1 MSKNSKTLT
10 EKEIRRLMNSVGG
23 KNSAMSKKGGGFSMG
38 GYSKGGSH
46 NDNYRKDSSSRDRSN
61 SSSRNSSGGVRS
73 VKGASMLSSLPK
85 KNSAYKIEGT
95 FSYSGRGFGFVVPD
109 EEYASTNGDVF
120 ISPKDTA
127 GAMTGDH
134 VTVSVTGIGEKGSP
148 EGIVTSV
155 EASVKSII
163 GTLHV
168 VPKNGRFDGY
178 AYVIPDNKRAGV
190 NVYIP
195 DEDVKEANA
204 HDMEKVEV
212 IPSGEDAFTRTRSIT
227 VRGPADMPYFD
238 TKGKISKVFGSA
250 LTREANYSAVL
261 YQSGIRTVFPAE
273 VLENA
278 EKVASA
284 PLELGNRRDLRQ
296 KLIMT
301 IDGASAKDLDDAVSL
316 EKIDGGWIL
325 GVHIADVSNY
335 VRQNTPVEEEARLR
349 GTSVYFTDKV
359 VPMLPEVLS
368 NGVCSLNAHEDK
380 YALTAEITLD
390 ENGNRK
396 STRIFKSMIRSTVRG
411 VYDEV
416 NDIFENPDSEYR
428 EKYAPVLGML
438 SDMHEMY
445 FKLAKLQEQRGVM
458 ELEDCE
464 PIIIV
469 DENSMPIDIIKRER
483 GDAEKMIE
491 QFMLQANMGVAEV
504 LKSLGLP
511 CLYRIHEKPSEEKIE
526 NFVTFAHNVGL
537 NTAHAVKAEDA
548 HELSTALMEILD
560 EAREKGIEDSVSEMM
575 LRSMMKAKYQAV
587 CLPHFGLGADTY
599 CHFTS
604 PIRRYPDTFVHTVIT
619 TVFENTNLTELTFST
634 VMENI
639 PHAVTELANVAEA
652 RGNSSTECEIV
663 ALTAERDIE
672 DLYMTLY
679 MQPKLGE
686 TFDVVV
692 SSVIRSGMF
701 VQCDNL
707 VEGFIPAL
715 TLPGSKTNPE
725 MMILYYAGKKYE
737 LGTPLKAKLVDTD
750 VPTRKITFELVTE

>member
-1 MSKNSKTLT
+1 MGKKSKKAKEKELKSLTKGYSSKNTVTKG
-10 EKEIRRLMNSVGG
+10 IIG
-23 KNSAMSKKGGGFSMG
+23 KNSSANTRGGFSMG
-38 GYSKGGSH
+38 GYSHNTKSHGSSGGIGVSYGSGGSGGSH
-46 NDNYRKDSSSRDRSN
+46 RSSASNRKPQ
-61 SSSRNSSGGVRS
+61 S
-73 VKGASMLSSLPK
+73 VD
-85 KNSAYKIEGT
+85 GT
-95 FSYSGRGFGFVVPD
+95 FSYSGRGFGFVIPD
-109 EEYASTNGDVF
+109 GETADNDIF
-120 ISPKDTA
+120 ISPRETM

-134 VTVSVTGIGEKGSP
+134 VTVSITGIGEKGSP
-148 EGIVTSV
+148 EGSITSV
-155 EASVKSII
+155 EPSVKAVI

-168 VPKNGRFDGY
+168 VPAVGRYDGY
-178 AYVIPDNKRAGV
+178 AYVVPDNKRLGV
-190 NVYIP
+190 IIYVP
-195 DEDVKEANA
+195 DDSVKESDA

-212 IPSGEDAFTRTRSIT
+212 IPCDEEFFTRSKSIT
-227 VRGPADMPYFD
+227 LRGPEDMPYLD
-238 TKGKISKVFGSA
+238 TSGKISKVFGSA
-250 LTREANYSAVL
+250 LTRDANYSAVL
-261 YQSGIRTVFPAE
+261 YESGIRTVFPDEVIADAE
-273 VLENA
+273 RA
-278 EKVASA
+278 AA
-284 PLELGNRRDLRQ
+284 QPLELGNRTDLRN

-359 VPMLPEVLS
+359 VPMLPEILS
-368 NGVCSLNAHEDK
+368 NGVCSLNAGEDK
-380 YALTAEITLD
+380 YALSAEITLD
-390 ENGNRK
+390 EDGNRTN
-396 STRIFKSMIRSTVRG
+396 TRIFKSMIRSTVRG

-416 NDIFENPDSEYR
+416 NDIFDNPDSPFR
-428 EKYAPVLGML
+428 DKYAPVLDML

-445 FKLAKLQEQRGVM
+445 RKLSALQEERGVM

-464 PIIIV
+464 PVIIV
-469 DENSMPIDIIKRER
+469 DENSMPVDIIKRVR

-504 LKSLGLP
+504 LKALGLP

-537 NTAHAVKAEDA
+537 NTAHALTADDA
-548 HELSTALMEILD
+548 HELSIALMEILN
-560 EAREKGIEDSVSEMM
+560 EARDKGIEDSVSEMM

-587 CLPHFGLGADTY
+587 CLPHFGLGAETY

-619 TVFENTNLTELTFST
+619 TVLENTSLTSLTFSSKLDS
-634 VMENI
+634 I
-639 PHAVTELANVAEA
+639 PHAVTELADVAEE
-652 RGNSSTECEIV
+652 RGSSSTECEII
-663 ALTAERDIE
+663 ALNAERDIE

-679 MQPKLGE
+679 MQPKIGE
-686 TFDVVV
+686 IFDVRV

-707 VEGFIPAL
+707 VEGFIPSIS
-715 TLPGSKTNPE
+715 LPGSKTNPE
-725 MMILYYAGKKYE
+725 MMTLYYAERKYE
-737 LGTPLKAKLVDTD
+737 LGTPLRARLIDAD